1 MRKNRKMSE
10 ETKKKISFSMTAN
23 KNPFYGKVHS
33 DHEKKMISESMR
45 KYWETIPKDDSKK

>member
-1 MRKNRKMSE
+1 MSE